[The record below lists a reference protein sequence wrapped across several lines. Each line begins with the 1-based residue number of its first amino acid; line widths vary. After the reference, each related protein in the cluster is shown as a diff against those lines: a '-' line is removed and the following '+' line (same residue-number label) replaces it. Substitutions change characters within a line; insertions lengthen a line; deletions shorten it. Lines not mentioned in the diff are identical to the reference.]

1 MLHGEPVLLAFSGGK
16 DSLMAL
22 SALAADVRHEVVA
35 LLLTVDTQEARTA
48 MHGVPETLV
57 AAQARALG
65 LPLRVMR
72 VAPGANDRAYALAME
87 EALEDARRLS
97 PRLRKIA
104 FGDLHLAD
112 VRAWRESLLSRLG
125 WEALFP
131 LWGRDTAMLA
141 RQVIDAGWEAR
152 VVCVDRERLDPRFLG
167 RSFDPAL
174 LAELPPGCDPCG
186 ERGEFH
192 TFVSHG
198 PAFAYPVATADAGIE
213 DDGRFVRL
221 RLRPADAASA

>member
-35 LLLTVDTQEARTA
+35 LLLTVDSRAERVA
-48 MHGVPETLV
+48 MHGVPLALV
-57 AAQARALG
+57 ASQAQALG

-72 VAPGANDRAYALAME
+72 IPPGADDRAYALALE

-97 PRLRKIA
+97 PRLRHLA

-141 RQVIDAGWEAR
+141 RRVIDGGFEAR
-152 VVCVDRERLDPRFLG
+152 IVCVDRERLDPRFLG
-167 RSFDPAL
+167 RSFDPTL
-174 LAELPPGCDPCG
+174 LAELPPECDPCG

-192 TFVSHG
+192 TFVSQG
-198 PAFAYPVATADAGIE
+198 PAFAFPVATADDGVE
-213 DDGRFVRL
+213 DDGRFLRL